1 VFGLQLPPAL
11 ENLLRA
17 MGQIFAVGT

>member
-1 VFGLQLPPAL
+1 MPAPCEL

-17 MGQIFAVGT
+17 MMIAGGTLDAG